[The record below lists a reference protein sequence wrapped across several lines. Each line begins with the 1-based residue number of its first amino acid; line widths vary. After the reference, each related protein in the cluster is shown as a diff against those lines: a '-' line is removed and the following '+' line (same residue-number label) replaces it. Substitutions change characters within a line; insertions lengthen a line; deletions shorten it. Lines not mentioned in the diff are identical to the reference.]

1 MTEHK
6 VVQYTILSTSNM
18 NDLIYNVNQMLKM
31 GFVLYGTPYTVDHSS
46 GTYSTMYHYQ
56 AMVKY
61 EETTPTVVKVD
72 GTGHLSEIG

>member
-1 MTEHK
+1 
-6 VVQYTILSTSNM
+6 
-18 NDLIYNVNQMLKM
+18 MLKM

-61 EETTPTVVKVD
+61 EETTPTVIKVD
-72 GTGHLSEIG
+72 GTG